1 MSDETAPVE
10 LLFSDEFK
18 AHLRSQIKA
27 LYSISNETR

>member
-18 AHLRSQIKA
+18 ARLRSRTKPP
-27 LYSISNETR
+27 YSISNETC